1 MAIKESAGFLMY
13 KDGIDTNLFFPITT
27 VDNVDGM
34 DEIEESLNQTVRFTE
49 QTLTEEQKA
58 QARSNIG
65 ITPDLFESSGGS
77 AIANITA
84 VVGQTIVVKE
94 VDSNGKPT
102 KWEAVDLPN
111 IDDVVSTN
119 TQELTDEQKS
129 QVREN
134 IGAMSS
140 DYMPA
145 IGEDDNNKLLMVQNG
160 QWVATPLNVF
170 TNNLV
175 VDGVN
180 AIEPNIYYDFGRVD
194 SMDITLVEADDTIM
208 NEYCFEFTPSERFTT
223 LKITPQPRWAM
234 PIQIVPGKV
243 HQASI
248 LRGIGVMVCA

>member
-1 MAIKESAGFLMY
+1 MAVKESAGFLMY
-13 KDGIDTNLFFPITT
+13 KDNGDTNLFFPITT

-49 QTLTEEQKA
+49 QTLT
-58 QARSNIG
+58 
-65 ITPDLFESSGGS
+65 
-77 AIANITA
+77 
-84 VVGQTIVVKE
+84 
-94 VDSNGKPT
+94 
-102 KWEAVDLPN
+102 
-111 IDDVVSTN
+111 
-119 TQELTDEQKS
+119 DEQKS

-140 DYMPA
+140 DYMPT

-170 TNNLV
+170 TNNPV
-175 VDGVN
+175 VNGVN

-194 SMDITLVEADDTIM
+194 SLDITLVEADDTIM